1 MRRVGTVP
9 SSFFVREGKDKD
21 QASFSTDIYPLKNSA
36 ILDSGTTVHIFNE
49 ITRFNDFKTAD
60 PGDYV
65 WAGEYKIPIK
75 GYGTVDV
82 VIKAPDKDQ
91 ELKDKILRIRD
102 VAFCPNFAANL
113 VSLQQLH
120 KRGLWWDNRPGY
132 NHLRRI
138 DFSVVAVLEK
148 HYNQF
153 VLEYIPENLS
163 KAAFFGRRNKFNSWT
178 KRAPASGDALKWHLR
193 MGHPG
198 PRALEHLVNCS
209 TGAKIKG
216 LFTYECDACGQS
228 KAKRRIRRAPRD
240 INEGPGYRLSVDFHD
255 FTKGIGGFN
264 SLMLITDRWSG
275 LHWDYYLTNR
285 TAETI
290 IAAFRHLFGLLDRQ
304 YSLKPKVIEVD
315 NELFTQKPE
324 VRKFLDEEM
333 FMKIEP
339 SAPYTH
345 DQIGGAE
352 RSGGVVKDK
361 IRTMGIGAN
370 LPAHL
375 LPEISRAATYLQNRT
390 PKYTYNWKSPYDRFH
405 THIAHRDGVVVEDR
419 KPEQAH
425 LKVYGCKAF
434 AMTSDAQ
441 KKAKRLQRLK
451 PKAWI
456 GYLVGYDSTNIY
468 RIWNPTLN
476 KVFRTRDVIF
486 NEDVVYDG
494 KTEPPEISVAQ
505 LRDLVNTIMEPNSVP
520 EPEDIVESQ
529 GFQIVIPTFEGDM
542 DEYEP
547 IEEEDG
553 SSNQQEIEE
562 RLNEDLEHELTKA
575 FENPEDYYPTPEAS
589 PPAALMAA
597 TISQPEHEEHQLCNS
612 YSKFEP
618 WKASFYAG
626 TQVQPSKTMAQR
638 LPKRGRRVR
647 TIPQERSVNKAKIRR
662 LLAQPDGLKRIHRR
676 ELPPEPKTHE
686 DLDTHLLGDEFRKA
700 EQDHLQSHIPMNSWT
715 EISRSDPEVKGH
727 QILDCMWVYLYKF
740 DKHGRLAKCK
750 ARLVVRGDQQDKSK
764 IGNTYAATL
773 AARSFRVFMAIAAR
787 FDLELIQ
794 YDAVNAFVHAKLD
807 EKVFMKMPRGYSK
820 RGVILKLNKALYG
833 LRKSPILWQRAF
845 YSSLLDIGFKP
856 VPHEPCCLTLDG
868 ILIFF
873 YVDDIVVAY
882 RKPAEPTVHRL
893 INKLKQHY
901 NLEGGNDLQ
910 WFLGIRILRD
920 REKRIIWLS
929 QSSYID
935 KITNLAKSAQ
945 PDDTP
950 MSREELI
957 PYEDRASYSEVNLY
971 QRKIGSLLYAA
982 VTTRPD
988 IAFATSRLSRFLMNP
1003 GPKHHAATDR
1013 VLLYLKRHRDYG
1025 LQFGGNKDDT
1035 FIVASD
1041 ASFADNTVDR
1051 KSSQAY
1057 AMKLFGNVIGWR
1069 ANKQDTV
1076 TTSTT
1081 EAELL
1086 ALSQAAKEGQYV
1098 SRLLRELTVE
1108 LDDHRIV
1115 IQCDNTQ
1122 TIRLVNEEIARLQ
1135 TKLRHVDI
1143 HNHWLRQEVLRKRIN
1158 VVHTKSKDMIAD
1170 GLTKVLPKEDF
1181 IWFRNQMGLVEI
1193 GERIKE
1199 QNKDKETDYSFLFE
1213 DENAPVQD

>member
-1 MRRVGTVP
+1 MRRVGTVR
-9 SSFFVREGKDKD
+9 SSFFVREGKDSD
-21 QASFSTDIYPLKNSA
+21 YASFSTDAYPLKNSA
-36 ILDSGTTVHIFNE
+36 ILDSATTIHIFNE
-49 ITRFNDFKTAD
+49 ITRFLDFKTAN

-65 WAGEYKIPIK
+65 WAGERKVPIK
-75 GYGTVDV
+75 GYGTVDDI
-82 VIKAPDKDQ
+82 IKAPNKNQ
-91 ELKDKILRIRD
+91 KLTDKILRIRD

-132 NHLRRI
+132 NHLRRS

-148 HYNQF
+148 HYDQF

-163 KAAFFGRRNKFNSWT
+163 KAAFFSRRNKYNSWT
-178 KRAPASGDALKWHLR
+178 KRAPAYGDAFKWHLR

-240 INEGPGYRLSVDFHD
+240 LHEGPGYRLAIDFHD
-255 FTKGIGGFN
+255 FNPGRGYT
-264 SLMLITDRWSG
+264 SLMIITDRWSG
-275 LHWDYYLTNR
+275 LCWDYYMSNR
-285 TAETI
+285 ETETI
-290 IAAFRHLFGLLDRQ
+290 IAALTHFFGMLDRQ
-304 YSLKPKVIEVD
+304 YDIQPKVIEVD
-315 NELFTQKPE
+315 NELTTQKPK
-324 VRKFLDEEM
+324 VKAFLEKECV
-333 FMKIEP
+333 KLEP
-339 SAPYTH
+339 SAPYTGA
-345 DQIGGAE
+345 QLGGAE
-352 RSGGVVKDK
+352 RPGGAIKDK

-375 LPEISRAATYLQNRT
+375 WSEISRAATYLHNRT

-405 THIAHRDGVVVEDR
+405 THVAHRDGVVVEDR
-419 KPEQAH
+419 KPQQAH

-441 KKAKRLQRLK
+441 KKVKRLQRLK

-486 NEDVVYDG
+486 NEDVVYGG
-494 KTEPPEISVAQ
+494 KTEPSEISVAQ
-505 LRDLVNTIMEPNSVP
+505 LRDLVNTVTEPDPVP
-520 EPEDIVESQ
+520 QPEDSQ
-529 GFQIVIPTFEGDM
+529 GFQIVIPAFEGDM
-542 DEYEP
+542 DEYDP
-547 IEEEDG
+547 IEEEDEPT
-553 SSNQQEIEE
+553 NEQETEE
-562 RLNEDLEHELTKA
+562 APDEDLEHELTKA

-597 TISQPEHEEHQLCNS
+597 TIGQPEHDEPQLFDPS
-612 YSKFEP
+612 PKFEP

-638 LPKRGRRVR
+638 LPKKGQRVR
-647 TIPQERSVNKAKIRR
+647 TIPQEKQVNKAKIRW
-662 LLAQPDGLKRIHRR
+662 LLAQPDGWRRIHRR
-676 ELPPEPKTHE
+676 ELPPEPRTHE
-686 DLDTHLLGDEFRKA
+686 DLDIHLLGDEFRKA
-700 EQDHLQSHIPMNSWT
+700 EQDHLKSHIPMNSWT
-715 EISRSDPEVKGH
+715 EISKFDPEVKGH
-727 QILDCMWVYLYKF
+727 QILDCMWVYVYKF

-764 IGNTYAATL
+764 IGDTYAATL

-787 FDLELIQ
+787 FDLEMIQ

-820 RGVILKLNKALYG
+820 RGVVLKLNRALYG
-833 LRKSPILWQRAF
+833 LRKSPILWQRSF

-910 WFLGIRILRD
+910 WFLGIGILRD

-935 KITNLAKSAQ
+935 KITNLAKSTQ
-945 PDDTP
+945 PDETP
-950 MSREELI
+950 MSRDELI
-957 PYEDRASYSEVNLY
+957 PYEDRASYSEINLY

-988 IAFATSRLSRFLMNP
+988 IAFATSRLGRFLINP
-1003 GPKHHAATDR
+1003 SPKHHAAADR

-1025 LQFGGNKDDT
+1025 LRFGGKADDT
-1035 FIVASD
+1035 FTVASD

-1057 AMKLFGNVIGWR
+1057 AMRLFGSVIGWR
-1069 ANKQDTV
+1069 ANKQNTV

-1108 LDDHRIV
+1108 LDDHRIE

-1143 HNHWLRQEVLRKRIN
+1143 HNHWLRQEVFLKRIN

-1181 IWFRNQMGLVEI
+1181 GRFRDQMGLVEI

-1199 QNKDKETDYSFLFE
+1199 QEKEQETDYSFLFE
-1213 DENAPVQD
+1213 DEKAPVHD